1 MRAYKMGLFYTYGKH
16 LRIINLSIVN
26 IKISFGGKK
35 MTSDKVIAVE
45 KISFK
50 DAVEIAK
57 KGTHCGMCRFDFL
70 GSGVCPAGR
79 KKGFLAY
86 WPQGRME
93 IVKQLDSG
101 RVKPTEKLKDI
112 VDSCNLCGF
121 CDKQCN
127 FITQLRPE
135 KVAKALKEYVE
146 NLDESEFQSVPED
159 DILRG
164 LREIVG
170 GEWATN
176 DPIIIASYVRSI
188 ILPDSN

>member
-1 MRAYKMGLFYTYGKH
+1 
-16 LRIINLSIVN
+16 
-26 IKISFGGKK
+26 
-35 MTSDKVIAVE
+35 MTSDNVFALE
-45 KISFK
+45 KISLK
-50 DAVEIAK
+50 DAVAIAK

-79 KKGFLAY
+79 KKGFVAY

-170 GEWATN
+170 EEWATN

>member
-1 MRAYKMGLFYTYGKH
+1 
-16 LRIINLSIVN
+16 
-26 IKISFGGKK
+26 
-35 MTSDKVIAVE
+35 MTSDNILVTE
-45 KISFK
+45 KTSLK
-50 DAVEIAK
+50 DAVAIAK

-93 IVKQLDSG
+93 LVKQLDSG

-112 VDSCNLCGF
+112 VDSCNLCGI

-146 NLDESEFQSVPED
+146 NLDESKFQ
-159 DILRG
+159 
-164 LREIVG
+164 IVQKQ
-170 GEWATN
+170 
-176 DPIIIASYVRSI
+176 
-188 ILPDSN
+188 LDSHSFKKCSGKTL

>member
-1 MRAYKMGLFYTYGKH
+1 
-16 LRIINLSIVN
+16 
-26 IKISFGGKK
+26 
-35 MTSDKVIAVE
+35 
-45 KISFK
+45 
-50 DAVEIAK
+50 
-57 KGTHCGMCRFDFL
+57 MCRFDFL

-79 KKGFLAY
+79 KKGFVAY

-135 KVAKALKEYVE
+135 KVAKTLKEYVE
-146 NLDESEFQSVPED
+146 NLDESEFQIVQKD
-159 DILRG
+159 DIVRG
-164 LREIVG
+164 LQDIVG
-170 GEWATN
+170 EEWATN
-176 DPIIIASYVRSI
+176 DPVIISSYTMSI
-188 ILPDSN
+188 IPDRKSVV

>member
-1 MRAYKMGLFYTYGKH
+1 MSIDNIMEVQKM
-16 LRIINLSIVN
+16 
-26 IKISFGGKK
+26 
-35 MTSDKVIAVE
+35 
-45 KISFK
+45 SFK

-112 VDSCNLCGF
+112 VESCNLCGF
-121 CDKQCN
+121 WRR
-127 FITQLRPE
+127 QLVMQSLPLIPRSDIE
-135 KVAKALKEYVE
+135 ALSRGHHYFLSGAGEYIAT
-146 NLDESEFQSVPED
+146 LSLGCS
-159 DILRG
+159 
-164 LREIVG
+164 
-170 GEWATN
+170 GEMFRLAL
-176 DPIIIASYVRSI
+176 A
-188 ILPDSN
+188 